1 MRLVWCNAMVYNI
14 PGSKIYQLAKTLSE
28 SWELQWAALYP
39 EDPGRLATYPT
50 YITYITRTYIMYTIL
65 QTLHS
70 FYSKL
75 HLLLYTYIRLKYV
88 YKIA

>member
-39 EDPGRLATYPT
+39 DDPGR
-50 YITYITRTYIMYTIL
+50 
-65 QTLHS
+65 
-70 FYSKL
+70 
-75 HLLLYTYIRLKYV
+75 
-88 YKIA
+88 